1 MKYSDFLHESEVKHN
16 TISYNLLTPKPL
28 KGKSLKPEKIKVDA
42 AKALSLLAPYTYIR
56 VCLLYTSPSPRDKSS
71 SRMPSSA

>member
-42 AKALSLLAPYTYIR
+42 
-56 VCLLYTSPSPRDKSS
+56 
-71 SRMPSSA
+71 

>member
-16 TISYNLLTPKPL
+16 SISYNLLTPKPA

-42 AKALSLLAPYTYIR
+42 AKAISLLAPLTHM
-56 VCLLYTSPSPRDKSS
+56 LEF
-71 SRMPSSA
+71 